1 MSRPRL
7 TLSEDE
13 ARQLVAQVVVIT
25 QRHAGDTRRH
35 RPFVHDFLRA
45 VYHATGATYSAA
57 FYRKLL
63 GAYAPGRTP
72 STTTIETEKNLL
84 LQDLK
89 RRAIPR
95 ADWHAT
101 AADDNSQPAHAAA
114 PPPGTPLALQE
125 ILSLQHHLIARF
137 NQLAA
142 APEAQADQGLQAHN
156 DFLRER
162 LSTVEAELATTRAR
176 AARHAA
182 DAQEQAALATER
194 GEQLAALRQTGAE
207 QAAALAA
214 MATELNGTRLFAMQ
228 AIDGV
233 RGETRAARERCAQ
246 LEAQLK
252 EKDLQL
258 DTYRQRIGAGTPPG
272 RQ

>member
-1 MSRPRL
+1 L

-13 ARQLVAQVVVIT
+13 ARQLVAQVAVIIE
-25 QRHAGDTRRH
+25 RHAGDTRRH
-35 RPFVHDFLRA
+35 RSFVHDFLRA

-101 AADDNSQPAHAAA
+101 TMDDLQQRAPAAA
-114 PPPGTPLALQE
+114 PSPGTPLALQE
-125 ILSLQHHLIARF
+125 ILSLQHHLIARL

-162 LSTVEAELATTRAR
+162 LASAEAELAATRAR

-182 DAQEQAALATER
+182 DAREQAALAADR
-194 GEQLAALRQTGAE
+194 GEQLAALHRTGAE

-214 MATELNGTRLFAMQ
+214 MATELIGTRLFAMQ

-233 RGETRAARERCAQ
+233 RGETRAVRERCAH

-258 DTYRQRIGAGTPPG
+258 DTYRQRIGVGIAPG